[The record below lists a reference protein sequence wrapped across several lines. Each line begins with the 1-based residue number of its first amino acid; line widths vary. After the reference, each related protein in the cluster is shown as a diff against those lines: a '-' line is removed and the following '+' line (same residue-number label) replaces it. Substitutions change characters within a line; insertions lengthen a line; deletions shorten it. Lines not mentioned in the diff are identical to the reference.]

1 MSDTTE
7 PTVVIVGA
15 GPAGLALAI
24 ELGHRRIPCL
34 LIEKTERGGHAPRA
48 KTTHCRTREHLRRW
62 GIADTL
68 AAESPLG
75 LEYPADIAFVTRL
88 GGKMLHR
95 FERVLDLTPGRC
107 DDYAEHGQWIP
118 QYRLEAVLRA
128 HAMSLPGVAIRFGQ
142 EFTGFVQDGGGV
154 RVATR
159 DTATGAESTVAARYL
174 VGADGARSAVRDAI
188 GARMHGR
195 YGLSRNL
202 NIIFRAP
209 GLEQAHPH
217 GRAIMFWQVNDD
229 VPSLIGPMDRGDLWF
244 FMPTRI
250 EAGRS
255 LSPAEAEAMIR
266 RATGLDTPI
275 EVLSAD
281 EWVASSLLA
290 DRYRRGRVFLAGDAC
305 HLHPPFGG
313 FGMLLGIGDSV
324 DLGWKI
330 AAVEQGWGG
339 PVLLDSYE
347 PERARVHRVVID
359 AAESNHTILAN
370 QLVLPEL
377 EADSPAGEAA
387 RAQAGAL
394 IRQHKSAE
402 FYARGIVLGCC
413 LTGSPVIRD
422 DGTQADWA
430 PALDYRPTATPGCR
444 APHRWL
450 SDSVS
455 LYDRFGPGF
464 TLLATEPG
472 AEADIAAARAEAG
485 PVPLTVLDLP
495 DAGLRPLYGARLA
508 LIRPDQHVAWR
519 GDTWPTDAGLFAQ
532 VTGHRQVVSA

>member
-1 MSDTTE
+1 MPDTDE

-34 LIEKTERGGHAPRA
+34 LIEKTDRGGHAPRA
-48 KTTHCRTREHLRRW
+48 KTTHSRTREHLRRW
-62 GIADTL
+62 GIAGDL

-75 LEYPADIAFVTRL
+75 LDYPADIAFVTRL
-88 GGKMLHR
+88 GGRLIHR
-95 FERVLDLTPGRC
+95 FEKVLDLTPGR
-107 DDYAEHGQWIP
+107 DEDYAEHGQWIP

-128 HAMSLPGVAIRFGQ
+128 HAAALPGVAIRFGQ
-142 EFTGFVQDGGGV
+142 EFVRVDQDAGGV
-154 RVATR
+154 SVRVR
-159 DTATGAESTVAARYL
+159 DVHTGADRVVRARWL

-202 NIIFRAP
+202 NVIFRAP
-209 GLEQAHPH
+209 GLDRAHPH
-217 GRAIMFWQVNDD
+217 GRAIMYWQVNDD

-250 EAGRS
+250 AAGQTLSHDEAAR
-255 LSPAEAEAMIR
+255 MIR

-275 EVLSAD
+275 EVLSSD

-290 DRYRRGRVFLAGDAC
+290 DRYRLGRVFLAGDAC

-313 FGMLLGIGDSV
+313 FGMLLGIGDAV

-330 AAVEQGWGG
+330 AATEQGWGG
-339 PVLLDSYE
+339 PGLLDSYE

-359 AAESNHTILAN
+359 AAEANHTVLAN
-370 QLVLPEL
+370 QLVLPDI
-377 EADSPAGEAA
+377 EAEGPAGDAA
-387 RAQAGAL
+387 RAAAAAL
-394 IRQHKSAE
+394 IRKHKRAE
-402 FYARGIVLGCC
+402 FHARGIVLGCC
-413 LTGSPVIRD
+413 LTGSPIIRD

-430 PALDYRPTATPGCR
+430 PDIAYRPTATPGCR

-450 SDSVS
+450 SDTES

-464 TLLATEPG
+464 TLLVTEAG
-472 AEADIAAARAEAG
+472 AGADIAAARAEAG
-485 PVPLTVLDLP
+485 PVPLTVLELP
-495 DAGLRPLYGARLA
+495 DAALRARYGARLA

-519 GDTWPTDAGLFAQ
+519 GPAWPGDGGLFAQ
-532 VTGHRQVVSA
+532 VTGRRAA